1 MRLSTRGRLIVFVV
15 SVCLLGVA
23 MRETLTARDDAP
35 VKVALLES
43 VFSGQSREKIV
54 EQIKPFADIIQK
66 ETGTK
71 AVFDVMS
78 LAQAEGDFKS
88 GKIQLVILTGL
99 EYAWLHAQDPD
110 TKALLVAGID
120 PGATRTVFIVKQDDT
135 AKEVKDLQGATLS
148 VPEKVPYLSQF
159 YVNKVAGQPLD
170 KAFKLMKNDNVDD
183 TIEAVLD
190 GKARGAMVTG
200 AGFDVFKERKPGRA
214 KKLKVIHES
223 PDFPPATVMYHEK
236 QADKAALEKFKKAL
250 LGANDKPEGSRVL
263 TLFKLKG
270 FETLPEGFEKQVTET
285 AKGFPRSGG

>member
-1 MRLSTRGRLIVFVV
+1 MYYSRLAWLALLSPVF
-15 SVCLLGVA
+15 CLLGFTMSRPVMA
-23 MRETLTARDDAP
+23 QDDAP

-43 VFSGQSREKIV
+43 VFSGQSRDKII

-66 ETGTK
+66 DTGTK

-78 LAQAEGDFKS
+78 LAQAESEFKS

-99 EYAWLHAQDPD
+99 EYAWLHEQDKNAQ
-110 TKALLVAGID
+110 ALLVASID
-120 PGATRTVFIVKQDDT
+120 PGSTRTVFLVKQDDT
-135 AKEVKDLQGATLS
+135 AKEVKDLQGATMS

-159 YVNKVAGQPLD
+159 YVNKVTGQPLD
-170 KAFKLMKNDNVDD
+170 KAFKLVKADNVDD

-190 GKARGAMVTG
+190 GKARGAMVTA

-223 PDFPPATVMYHEK
+223 PDFPPATVMFHEK

-270 FETLPEGFEKQVTET
+270 FELLPEGFEKQVTET
-285 AKGFPRSGG
+285 AKGFPRGK

>member
-1 MRLSTRGRLIVFVV
+1 MYRSRLTCLMLLCAVFCLIGLTVNRP
-15 SVCLLGVA
+15 VA
-23 MRETLTARDDAP
+23 ARDDAP

-43 VFSGQSREKIV
+43 VFSGQSRDKII

-66 ETGTK
+66 DTGTN
-71 AVFDVMS
+71 AIFDVMP
-78 LAQAEGDFKS
+78 LAQAESDFKS

-99 EYAWLHAQDPD
+99 EYAWLHEQDKGAQ
-110 TKALLVAGID
+110 ALLVASID
-120 PGATRTVFIVKQDDT
+120 PGSTRTVFLVKQADS
-135 AKEVKDLQGATLS
+135 AKEVKDLQGASLS

-159 YVNKVAGQPLD
+159 YVNKVTGQPLD
-170 KAFKLMKNDNVDD
+170 KAFKLAKADNVDD

-190 GKARGAMVTG
+190 GKARGAMVTA

-223 PDFPPATVMYHEK
+223 PDFPPATVMFHEK
-236 QADKAALEKFKKAL
+236 QADKTALEKFKKAL

-270 FETLPEGFEKQVTET
+270 FEVLPEGFEKQVTET
-285 AKGFPRSGG
+285 VKWFPRGK